1 MMPAWFGDH
10 ELTEASAISGTR
22 PLPGA
27 TLRVDMD
34 SHIPALFVTLG
45 GKIGLH
51 ALRHHARARGL
62 DLREWRIIQVLGGD
76 GRSTIFAI
84 ADRIAMDRGGTSR
97 SIARL
102 EKRGLV
108 VRRGDPSDRRR
119 SYIELTDEGCAV
131 HDEIVRFALAREER
145 LLRNFTPGDSARLRR
160 YLNALAAEAD
170 AMIAEAW
177 SP

>member
-1 MMPAWFGDH
+1 M
-10 ELTEASAISGTR
+10 TEAAARSGTR
-22 PLPGA
+22 A
-27 TLRVDMD
+27 SADTTLRVDMD

-97 SIARL
+97 SVARL
-102 EKRGLV
+102 ENRGLV
-108 VRRGDPSDRRR
+108 TRQDDPSDRRR
-119 SYIELTDEGCAV
+119 SYVELTDEGWAV
-131 HDEIVRFALAREER
+131 HDEIARFALAREER
-145 LLRNFTPGDSARLRR
+145 LLRNFSPGDSARLRR
-160 YLNALAAEAD
+160 YLNALATEAN
-170 AMIAEAW
+170 AMIAEGW

>member
-1 MMPAWFGDH
+1 M
-10 ELTEASAISGTR
+10 TEATARSGTR
-22 PLPGA
+22 APA
-27 TLRVDMD
+27 DTTLRVDMD

-97 SIARL
+97 SVARL
-102 EKRGLV
+102 ENRGLV
-108 VRRGDPSDRRR
+108 TRQDDPSDRRR
-119 SYIELTDEGCAV
+119 SYVELTDEGWAV
-131 HDEIVRFALAREER
+131 HDEIARFALAREER
-145 LLRNFTPGDSARLRR
+145 LLRNFAPGDSARLRR
-160 YLNALAAEAD
+160 YLNALATEAN
-170 AMIAEAW
+170 AMIAEGW

>member
-1 MMPAWFGDH
+1 M
-10 ELTEASAISGTR
+10 TEAAAQSGTR
-22 PLPGA
+22 PSPGGN
-27 TLRVDMD
+27 LRVDMD

-76 GRSTIFAI
+76 GRSTIFAV

-97 SIARL
+97 SVARL
-102 EKRGLV
+102 ENRGLV
-108 VRRGDPSDRRR
+108 TRQDDPSDRRR
-119 SYIELTDEGCAV
+119 SYVELTDEGWAV
-131 HDEIVRFALAREER
+131 HDEIARFALAREER
-145 LLRNFTPGDSARLRR
+145 LLRNFSTGDSARLRR

-170 AMIAEAW
+170 AMIAEGW

>member
-1 MMPAWFGDH
+1 M
-10 ELTEASAISGTR
+10 TEAAARSGTR
-22 PLPGA
+22 APA
-27 TLRVDMD
+27 DTTLRVDMD

-97 SIARL
+97 SVARL
-102 EKRGLV
+102 ENRGLV
-108 VRRGDPSDRRR
+108 TRQDDPSDRRR
-119 SYIELTDEGCAV
+119 SYVELTDEGWAV
-131 HDEIVRFALAREER
+131 HDEIARFALAREER
-145 LLRNFTPGDSARLRR
+145 LLRNFAPGDSARLRR
-160 YLNALAAEAD
+160 YLNALATEAN
-170 AMIAEAW
+170 AMIAEGW